1 MCFRRYL
8 FICWRIPS
16 QGDAS
21 ACPLPDA
28 LHPLLPLWLFLG
40 FHPQEEWDRA
50 GLSITSENDISFPGL
65 PYPLDNGSLGFSE
78 KFELVFPRGE
88 AEQNLHLIH
97 CLFQIHHP
105 QNPNVIQ
112 YIKDAFYRWTT
123 LKLLPMASTRNLGP
137 SCITSPISSRFLM
150 PSIENLK

>member
-1 MCFRRYL
+1 MLPPLFCHFLTHSLSGRCLCLPSTRCSPSSSSSLAVSGFSSSRRMGQSR
-8 FICWRIPS
+8 FV
-16 QGDAS
+16 
-21 ACPLPDA
+21 
-28 LHPLLPLWLFLG
+28 LWTF
-40 FHPQEEWDRA
+40 
-50 GLSITSENDISFPGL
+50 ENDISFPGL

-78 KFELVFPRGE
+78 EFELVFPRGE

-105 QNPNVIQ
+105 QNPNVM